1 MPHFPLHDGS
11 ANFGA
16 AVRAFISEVD
26 LRHAPV
32 RLDVA
37 QIHSQSDAAR
47 TKDEGRFDIVVM
59 MDIGWHVGSPQED
72 IQESI
77 HQWSL
82 TRRKTYASAA
92 KTIMNSREHRQNVP
106 KILACVAYLHD
117 LGTAPTTRQFASRD
131 GDLPSA
137 RGGSDAMRPLI
148 NALFSN
154 SGNSP
159 LVSMTNFACCVY
171 STLFSAPVA

>member
-1 MPHFPLHDGS
+1 MPHFRLHDGS

-106 KILACVAYLHD
+106 TILACVAYLHD
-117 LGTAPTTRQFASRD
+117 LGTAPQRVNSLRGT
-131 GDLPSA
+131 GVYPA
-137 RGGSDAMRPLI
+137 RAAGAMRC
-148 NALFSN
+148 AR
-154 SGNSP
+154 
-159 LVSMTNFACCVY
+159 T
-171 STLFSAPVA
+171 